1 MPLLAVLQDPTGSG
15 IRTAIEKVQKLL
27 TALVALQTQD
37 YKNVLDGQ
45 ALPFLG
51 LPLPFHCLPL
61 TFHVLALPFLGL
73 LLLFH
78 CLPLTFH
85 VLALPFLGLLLPFTA
100 FH

>member
-73 LLLFH
+73 LL
-78 CLPLTFH
+78 
-85 VLALPFLGLLLPFTA
+85 PFTA
-100 FH
+100 FHWPSTSCLCLSFSFHCLFTAFP